1 MLRVRRTSQE
11 PRGEMAPLIDVVF
24 LLLTFFVFSLVLLT
38 RVSVMDLDLPA
49 LGSGGQSEAP
59 KAIIVAVDAQGMV
72 YVDGEAVG
80 PASGDGEPLAESTRS
95 ALLEAISSS
104 ITEAAATA
112 EPDQPP
118 VIRLE
123 VDERGVSGALLR
135 VLDALRAQGYEMV
148 ELVGTPSDTPEAASQ
163 QPTGP
168 VNPTDP

>member
-11 PRGEMAPLIDVVF
+11 PRVEMAPLIDVVF

-118 VIRLE
+118 VIRPSSAWKSTNAAFLGPYSGCWMPCGPRDTKWSNWL
-123 VDERGVSGALLR
+123 VRPAIRQRPLHSSQRGR
-135 VLDALRAQGYEMV
+135 
-148 ELVGTPSDTPEAASQ
+148 
-163 QPTGP
+163 
-168 VNPTDP
+168 